1 MADNGTADSATKNEL
16 IPGDTADLVVNEV
29 PPLPPSELYDSYDDL
44 YNFLQAWARSN
55 GVYFVKKSSSHPRE
69 INGTIIA
76 TRRLLLCDRG
86 PGRPSR
92 SRGLRRIPSQKEG
105 CPIRITA
112 SVTKRNNWRWS
123 YRVSGA
129 HNHPPSHH
137 LSQHAVHRR
146 RTAEQQVL
154 ALGLSQQRALPAR
167 EVAVALR
174 ERSGESAF
182 FRERDIWND
191 LQQNRSLASQQDST
205 TAAHSGQSPDAIAT
219 ADSASSSSAAEDED
233 VPGHTTD
240 TEVNASNDSN
250 EVQEVPPLPP
260 SVLYD
265 SFDDLYNFV
274 QAWARFN
281 GVAFVKKTASNFREI
296 DGTRIATRRL
306 LLCDRGPAR
315 PSTSRDLRQTPTQRA
330 GCPIRITASVTMKNN
345 LRWSYKVSGAHNH
358 PPSQHPSQHAVHR
371 RRTVDQR
378 TLASELSQQRALPA
392 REVAIALRERSG
404 EPAFF
409 RERDI
414 HNDLQR
420 NRSLASPRNPTTVAP
435 NGQST
440 YAIATADPASPSS
453 ATKDKDVSGHT
464 ADTEVSEVDEDN
476 EVQEIPPLP
485 PSVLYDSFDDLF
497 NFVQA
502 WARSNGVAFVKRS
515 ASNMCE
521 INGTKL
527 STHRLLLCDRGPVR
541 PSTSRDLRCR
551 KPTRK
556 IDCPFR
562 IITSATPKNNW
573 RWSYRVSGAHN
584 HPRSHDPSD
593 NSMHRRR
600 TADQRSL
607 ASKPTRRPT
616 LPAREVAVALRER
629 SGEPAS
635 FRERG
640 IYNDLQ
646 RVRSF
651 ASPQDSTTTAHNEQ
665 PSDAIATAD
674 PASPSSAAENESS
687 LDHSADFESK
697 EAPSSS
703 AVEGEDVLDHTAD
716 TEVKAS
722 NEGNEV
728 QEVPPL
734 PPSELYDSF
743 DDLFNFLQGWA
754 RSNGVAFV
762 KKSASNLRE
771 INGTKIAAH
780 RLLLCDRGP
789 GRPSR
794 SRGLRRIPSQKADC
808 PIRITASVTMK
819 NNWRWSYRVSGAHNH
834 PPSHHPSQHAVH
846 RRRTAEQRVLAL
858 ELSQQRALPAR
869 EVAIA
874 LRERSGE
881 SAFFRESDIYN
892 DLKRNRPLAS
902 PRNSTTAAHNEQP
915 SDSIATA
922 DPASPSSAAENEGPL
937 GHSADLE
944 SKEAPSS
951 SAVEGEDVLDHT
963 ADTEVNASND
973 GNEVQEV
980 PPLPPSVLY
989 DSFDDLYNFLQGWA
1003 RSNGVAFVKK
1013 SASNPREINGTIIA
1027 THRLLLCDRGS
1038 GRPSTGRGLRRIPS
1052 QKEDCPIR
1060 ITASV
1065 TMKNNLRWSYR
1076 VSGAHNHPP
1085 SQHPSQHA
1093 VHRRRTAEQRVLAL
1107 ELSQQRALPARE
1119 VAIALRERSGEPAFF
1134 RERDIY
1140 NDLQRNRSL
1149 ASPRNPTTV
1158 APNGQSTDA
1167 IATADPASPSSAT
1180 KDKDVPGHTA
1190 DTEDNEV
1197 QEIPPLPP
1205 SELYDTFDD
1214 LFNFLQVWARS
1225 NGVFF
1230 VKKSSSNPREING
1243 TKTATR
1249 RLVLCDRGPGQSST
1263 SLDPRFR
1270 KPTRKIDCPF
1280 RIFTSATP
1288 KNNWRWSY
1296 RVSGAHN
1303 HPPDHDPSENY
1314 MRRRRTAGQRSL
1326 ASKPTQRPTLP
1337 VRELAV
1343 APKKRSV
1350 IPAFFRHRDVYNG
1363 RHRLPRSRNSK
1374 AQKDIL
1380 PDHLRVVA
1388 R

>member
-16 IPGDTADLVVNEV
+16 IPGDTADVVVNEV
-29 PPLPPSELYDSYDDL
+29 PPLPPSELYDSFDDL

-55 GVYFVKKSSSHPRE
+55 GVYFVKKSSSDPRE

-76 TRRLLLCDRG
+76 ARRLLLCDRG
-86 PGRPSR
+86 PGRPSQG
-92 SRGLRRIPSQKEG
+92 RGLRRIPSQKEG

-129 HNHPPSHH
+129 HNHPPSHY

-146 RTAEQQVL
+146 RTAEQRVL

-174 ERSGESAF
+174 ERSGEPAF

-233 VPGHTTD
+233 VPGTTD

-265 SFDDLYNFV
+265 SFDELYNFV
-274 QAWARFN
+274 QAWARSN
-281 GVAFVKKTASNFREI
+281 GVAFVKKRGSNFREI

-315 PSTSRDLRQTPTQRA
+315 PSTSRGLRQTPTQR
-330 GCPIRITASVTMKNN
+330 
-345 LRWSYKVSGAHNH
+345 
-358 PPSQHPSQHAVHR
+358 
-371 RRTVDQR
+371 
-378 TLASELSQQRALPA
+378 
-392 REVAIALRERSG
+392 
-404 EPAFF
+404 
-409 RERDI
+409 
-414 HNDLQR
+414 
-420 NRSLASPRNPTTVAP
+420 
-435 NGQST
+435 
-440 YAIATADPASPSS
+440 
-453 ATKDKDVSGHT
+453 
-464 ADTEVSEVDEDN
+464 
-476 EVQEIPPLP
+476 
-485 PSVLYDSFDDLF
+485 
-497 NFVQA
+497 
-502 WARSNGVAFVKRS
+502 
-515 ASNMCE
+515 
-521 INGTKL
+521 
-527 STHRLLLCDRGPVR
+527 
-541 PSTSRDLRCR
+541 
-551 KPTRK
+551 
-556 IDCPFR
+556 
-562 IITSATPKNNW
+562 
-573 RWSYRVSGAHN
+573 
-584 HPRSHDPSD
+584 
-593 NSMHRRR
+593 
-600 TADQRSL
+600 
-607 ASKPTRRPT
+607 
-616 LPAREVAVALRER
+616 
-629 SGEPAS
+629 
-635 FRERG
+635 
-640 IYNDLQ
+640 
-646 RVRSF
+646 
-651 ASPQDSTTTAHNEQ
+651 
-665 PSDAIATAD
+665 
-674 PASPSSAAENESS
+674 
-687 LDHSADFESK
+687 
-697 EAPSSS
+697 
-703 AVEGEDVLDHTAD
+703 
-716 TEVKAS
+716 
-722 NEGNEV
+722 
-728 QEVPPL
+728 
-734 PPSELYDSF
+734 
-743 DDLFNFLQGWA
+743 
-754 RSNGVAFV
+754 
-762 KKSASNLRE
+762 
-771 INGTKIAAH
+771 
-780 RLLLCDRGP
+780 
-789 GRPSR
+789 
-794 SRGLRRIPSQKADC
+794 ADC
-808 PIRITASVTMK
+808 PIRITASVTM
-819 NNWRWSYRVSGAHNH
+819 R
-834 PPSHHPSQHAVH
+834 
-846 RRRTAEQRVLAL
+846 
-858 ELSQQRALPAR
+858 
-869 EVAIA
+869 
-874 LRERSGE
+874 
-881 SAFFRESDIYN
+881 
-892 DLKRNRPLAS
+892 
-902 PRNSTTAAHNEQP
+902 
-915 SDSIATA
+915 
-922 DPASPSSAAENEGPL
+922 
-937 GHSADLE
+937 
-944 SKEAPSS
+944 
-951 SAVEGEDVLDHT
+951 
-963 ADTEVNASND
+963 
-973 GNEVQEV
+973 
-980 PPLPPSVLY
+980 
-989 DSFDDLYNFLQGWA
+989 
-1003 RSNGVAFVKK
+1003 
-1013 SASNPREINGTIIA
+1013 
-1027 THRLLLCDRGS
+1027 
-1038 GRPSTGRGLRRIPS
+1038 
-1052 QKEDCPIR
+1052 
-1060 ITASV
+1060 
-1065 TMKNNLRWSYR
+1065 NNLRWSYK

-1180 KDKDVPGHTA
+1180 KDKDIPGHTA
-1190 DTEDNEV
+1190 GTEVSEVDEDNEV

-1205 SELYDTFDD
+1205 SELYDTFED

-1280 RIFTSATP
+1280 RILTSATIE
-1288 KNNWRWSY
+1288 NNWRWSY

-1303 HPPDHDPSENY
+1303 HPPDHDPSENS